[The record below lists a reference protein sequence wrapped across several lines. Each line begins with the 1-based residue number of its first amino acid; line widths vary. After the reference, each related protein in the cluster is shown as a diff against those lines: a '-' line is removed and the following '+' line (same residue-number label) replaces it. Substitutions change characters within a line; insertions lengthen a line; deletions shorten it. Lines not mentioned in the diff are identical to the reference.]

1 MGTGRGVAEAVRARA
16 AEAGIAAA
24 SWHVSRNVRRSLT
37 PAKRWHFLSAAMLSS
52 TAMALIAGDV
62 RAQST
67 PSQLAGDTVLL
78 ETIAVTAPHA
88 RRLAVARSGSASAP
102 DAPVEP
108 APVQESNNP
117 PSFAAQQQ
125 RFERRPGAET
135 VVSVTQRDPG
145 KLTNLGDIF
154 QQTPGVFVSDGGS
167 FISMRGSDIAN
178 EGSRNGRGI
187 RANLDGFP
195 LGRTESG
202 FTNALIDPLAT
213 DYVEVYR
220 GGNSLRYGA
229 IATGGALNFV
239 SKTGWTAPGTGLSI
253 FGGSFGTLQ
262 TQIENGGVKGPF
274 DWYLQG
280 NYFKKDGYLLHTGEE
295 NSRFSGNVG
304 WQITPNIESRTFFA
318 AGRTRM
324 DMGDSI
330 PLDQLEVQRRGAIGW
345 GTLFNARLDF
355 DYQRIANRT
364 TIRDGNTS
372 YEFGSY
378 FLNTKLDHLPVPM
391 AGIIDYGW
399 RDMGVSGRVEHKT
412 SLAGL
417 PTELV
422 AGLRVGYTDG
432 DFDRFQHLNR
442 GIDKGRQIY
451 DWGFSSWLVESYA
464 ESAIEILPRVRL
476 FAGLQGV
483 FTSRDLND
491 KYSSGAVAAVPP
503 TGPNVI
509 PQPGRANA
517 LLEYD
522 RNFQALNPKIGVNW
536 EYSRNHFVFV
546 NFTGSYEVPSGADF
560 ANVFAVD
567 AGRGLVPQLNA
578 QSAWTWETGIRG
590 GWERF
595 KYDLTFYHM
604 RLHDEI
610 LTRCATEIS
619 AGCTSSN
626 TVAFNADR
634 TIHNG
639 IEFGLKTQPFV
650 DVFRYGDSIFA
661 NMVWNYMDF
670 RFDND
675 PVFGN
680 NRMPVIP
687 MNQFYGELGYR
698 HPSGFYASANLRY
711 LSDRYTTFDGSGGN
725 AFIVPDYTLFGAKL
739 GWQAPDKSWS
749 VFIEGRNLTDVA
761 YVADFAPSP
770 HVPVTQNP
778 GRPPFT
784 FTPSR
789 SPLVKPGEGRAVY
802 AGMSVRF

>member
-1 MGTGRGVAEAVRARA
+1 MRTGKTIGKQQLEDETEMGTG
-16 AEAGIAAA
+16 
-24 SWHVSRNVRRSLT
+24 T
-37 PAKRWHFLSAAMLSS
+37 PATRTSQSARILRMSLLSSAAIALMAGGAGAQDRSTSS
-52 TAMALIAGDV
+52 SD
-62 RAQST
+62 
-67 PSQLAGDTVLL
+67 DTVLL
-78 ETIAVTAPHA
+78 ETITVTSPRNRRPAPA
-88 RRLAVARSGSASAP
+88 PGAVARPAGPSEPASAEIS
-102 DAPVEP
+102 V
-108 APVQESNNP
+108 NP
-117 PSFAAQQQ
+117 PPFEAQQQ

-135 VVSVTQRDPG
+135 VVSVTERDPG
-145 KLTNLGDIF
+145 RLTDLGDVF
-154 QQTPGVFVSDGGS
+154 KQTPGVFIAEGGS

-178 EGSRNGRGI
+178 DGSRNGRGI

-239 SKTGWTAPGTGLSI
+239 SKTGRTAPGTGLSV

-280 NYFKKDGYLLHTGEE
+280 NYFKKDGYQIHTGEE
-295 NSRFSGNVG
+295 NTRFSGNVG

-318 AGRTRM
+318 VGKTRM
-324 DMGDSI
+324 DMGDSV
-330 PLDQLEVQRRGAIGW
+330 PLDQLESQRRGTVGW
-345 GTLFNARLDF
+345 GTRFNARLNF

-364 TIRDGNTS
+364 TIRDGDTT
-372 YEFGSY
+372 YELGSY
-378 FLNTKLDHLPVPM
+378 FLNTALDHLPVPM

-422 AGLRVGYTDG
+422 AGIRAGYTDG
-432 DFDRFQHLNR
+432 DFDRFRHLNQ
-442 GIDKGRQIY
+442 GTAKGQQIY
-451 DWGFSSWLVESYA
+451 DWTFSSWLVESYA
-464 ESAIEILPRVRL
+464 EGAVEILPHVRL
-476 FAGLQGV
+476 FGGLQGV
-483 FTSRDLND
+483 FTTRVLDD
-491 KYSSGAVAAVPP
+491 HYRGGAVPVVPP
-503 TGPNVI
+503 TGPTAI

-517 LLEYD
+517 LLQYD
-522 RNFQALNPKIGVNW
+522 RDFQALNPKLGVNW
-536 EYSRNHFVFV
+536 EYTRNHFLFANV
-546 NFTGSYEVPSGADF
+546 TRSYEVPGGADF

-567 AGRGLVPQLNA
+567 TGRGRVPQLEA
-578 QSAWTWETGIRG
+578 QSAWTWEAGIRG

-595 KYDLTFYHM
+595 KYDVTFYHM
-604 RLHDEI
+604 RLRNEI

-634 TIHNG
+634 TVHNG
-639 IEFGLKTQPFV
+639 IELGVQTKPFV
-650 DVFRYGDSIFA
+650 DVFQSGDWIYA
-661 NMVWNYMDF
+661 NAVWNYTDF

-687 MNQFYGELGYR
+687 AHQLYGELGYR
-698 HPSGFYASANLRY
+698 HPSGFFGSVNVRH
-711 LSDRYTTFDGSGGN
+711 LSERRTTYDGSGGD
-725 AFIVPDYTLFGAKL
+725 AFVVPSYTLLGAKV
-739 GWQAPDKSWS
+739 GWQVPDKSWS
-749 VFIEGRNLTDVA
+749 VFVEGRNLTNVA
-761 YVADFAPSP
+761 YAADFAPSP
-770 HVPVTQNP
+770 SVPVTQNP
-778 GRPPFT
+778 GPPPFSY
-784 FTPSR
+784 TPSR
-789 SPLVKPGEGRAVY
+789 SPLVKPGEGMGVY
-802 AGMSVRF
+802 AGVSMRF

>member
-1 MGTGRGVAEAVRARA
+1 MNKGKGAKSVESGADGVGRRRHLLRSGLLSGAAVILAATGAHGQ
-16 AEAGIAAA
+16 
-24 SWHVSRNVRRSLT
+24 
-37 PAKRWHFLSAAMLSS
+37 SA
-52 TAMALIAGDV
+52 
-62 RAQST
+62 
-67 PSQLAGDTVLL
+67 PSEIRDDSVLL
-78 ETIAVTAPHA
+78 ETITVTGSRG
-88 RRLAVARSGSASAP
+88 RRPTTATSAP
-102 DAPVEP
+102 ATDAAGPAEP
-108 APVQESNNP
+108 APVEASSNP
-117 PSFAAQQQ
+117 PSFQAQQQ
-125 RFERRPGAET
+125 RFERRPGGET
-135 VVSVTQRDPG
+135 VVSVTERDPG
-145 KLTNLGDIF
+145 KLTDLGDVF
-154 QQTPGVFVSDGGS
+154 KQTPGVFVADGGS

-178 EGSRNGRGI
+178 DGSRSGRGI

-239 SKTGWTAPGTGLSI
+239 SKTGRTAPGTGLSV

-280 NYFKKDGYLLHTGEE
+280 NYFKKDGYQIHTGEE

-318 AGRTRM
+318 VGKTKL
-324 DMGDSI
+324 DMGDSVS
-330 PLDQLEVQRRGAIGW
+330 LDQLEAQRRGTVGW
-345 GTLFNARLDF
+345 GTRYNARLDF

-364 TIRDGNTS
+364 TIRDGNTT
-372 YEFGSY
+372 YELGSY
-378 FLNTKLDHLPVPM
+378 FLNTALDHLPVPM

-399 RDMGVSGRVEHKT
+399 RDMGLSGRVEHKT

-422 AGLRVGYTDG
+422 AGIRTGYTDG
-432 DFDRFQHLNR
+432 DFDRFQHLNQ
-442 GIDKGRQIY
+442 GTAKGRQIY
-451 DWGFSSWLVESYA
+451 DWKFSSLLVESYA
-464 ESAIEILPRVRL
+464 EGAVEILPRVRV
-476 FAGLQGV
+476 FSGLQGI
-483 FTSRDLND
+483 FTTRVLDDN
-491 KYSSGAVAAVPP
+491 YRGGAVATVPP

-509 PQPGRANA
+509 PQPGRVNA
-517 LLEYD
+517 LLQYD
-522 RNFQALNPKIGVNW
+522 RDFQALNPKFGINW
-536 EYSRNHFVFV
+536 EHTRNHFLFANV
-546 NFTGSYEVPSGADF
+546 TRSYEVPSGADF

-567 AGRGLVPQLNA
+567 TGRGRIPQLEA
-578 QSAWTWETGIRG
+578 QSAWTWEAGIRG

-595 KYDLTFYHM
+595 KYDVTFYHM
-604 RLHDEI
+604 QLRNEI

-639 IEFGLKTQPFV
+639 IELGVQTLPFV
-650 DVFRYGDSIFA
+650 NVFRDGDSIFA
-661 NMVWNYMDF
+661 NAVWNYTDF

-675 PVFGN
+675 PIFGN

-687 MNQFYGELGYR
+687 AHQLYGELGYR
-698 HPSGFYASANLRY
+698 HPSGFYTSVNLRY
-711 LSDRYTTFDGSGGN
+711 LSDRRTTFDGSGGD
-725 AFIVPDYTLFGAKL
+725 AFIVPDYALLGAKI

-749 VFIEGRNLTDVA
+749 VFVEGRNLTDVA
-761 YVADFAPSP
+761 YATDFAPSP
-770 HVPVTQNP
+770 GVPVTQNP
-778 GRPPFT
+778 GPPPVS
-784 FTPSR
+784 FTPAR

-802 AGMSVRF
+802 AGMSIRF